1 MGKRHARRLKIT
13 RDHRRQW
20 RDCVYV
26 YPVISRRAGGLSVG
40 VNLNL
45 DKSCTFSCV
54 YCQIDRR
61 LGRERAAKG
70 QPHGETIDLD
80 VLAQELTLALAAG
93 VDGDLW
99 AEERFAETPLELR
112 RINDI
117 AFSGDGEPTC
127 LPQFDKAVAV
137 AARVKAELALTDVK
151 IVVITNSTQ
160 LDRPPF
166 QWAIPILEANNGE
179 VWAKLDAGTEEMFQ
193 QINRPHDPVTLD
205 EICDH
210 ITALGR
216 RMPVVIQTLFARQ
229 HGRDPS
235 LQEIDAYIARLR
247 AMLAD
252 GAAIKQVQLHTVARS
267 PAEPHVRWLTDLQL
281 DAIAS
286 TVRRALPELEIAVI
300 YGADMPPQSR

>member
-1 MGKRHARRLKIT
+1 MAQRPEQLNIT
-13 RDHRRQW
+13 GDHRRQW

-54 YCQIDRR
+54 YCQIDRGLDR
-61 LGRERAAKG
+61 QGAATG
-70 QPHGETIDLD
+70 QPHRQAIDLD
-80 VLAQELTLALAAG
+80 VLAEELTLALTAG

-127 LPQFDKAVAV
+127 LPRFDEAVAV
-137 AARVKAELALTDVK
+137 AARVKADLALADVK
-151 IVVITNSTQ
+151 IIVITNATQ
-160 LDRPPF
+160 LHRPPF
-166 QWAIPILEANNGE
+166 QRAIPILEGANGE
-179 VWAKLDAGTEEMFQ
+179 VWAKLDAGMEEMFQ
-193 QINRPHDPVTLD
+193 QINRPHGPVTLD
-205 EICDH
+205 EICEH

-216 RMPVVIQTLFARQ
+216 RMPVVIQTLFARLHDQ
-229 HGRDPS
+229 DPS
-235 LQEIDAYIARLR
+235 PQEIDAYIARLR
-247 AMLAD
+247 RMLAD
-252 GAAIKQVQLHTVARS
+252 GATVKQVQLHTIARS
-267 PAEPHVRWLTDLQL
+267 PAEPYVHWLTDAQL
-281 DAIAS
+281 DTMAS
-286 TVRRALPELEIAVI
+286 TVRRALPELDITVT